1 MCTLDEHD
9 VVIVYRHQ
17 YRAHS
22 KSPRLYYVV
31 LPATD
36 ERRIREEIRDRGHEI
51 VETYQEDEESVDEW
65 ERLVAGGCLEV
76 QGEPKKRASDDDLPF

>member
-1 MCTLDEHD
+1 MGEPEVL
-9 VVIVYRHQ
+9 IVYRHQ
-17 YRAHS
+17 HRGHIR
-22 KSPRLYYVV
+22 SPRLYYVV

-51 VETYQEDEESVDEW
+51 VETYQEDEESIDEW

-76 QGEPKKRASDDDLPF
+76 KTGETKKRASDDDLPF